1 MTCYLFA
8 RIRYRFLLACG
19 LACLCLLSGCD
30 SSPATRSVGAS
41 TPSATGKDSNDD
53 PESANPYHV
62 SIPPTSIDAT
72 FLQIEEQIP
81 GFAGLHD
88 GGDGLLQAFVQ
99 EDELDAIDPAELRAA
114 IETAMGDLS
123 SVARVRGASTVDVTL
138 ELIPVEFSFS
148 QLSDIRVA
156 VMNVLSV
163 DGVHGVDV
171 DEVTNRVRIL
181 GDGEFALLAARD
193 YVDSMGLSF
202 TKIVFTDAPMP
213 ELMGTV
219 RDKIRRLAGGI
230 QIAYDERFCTLGF
243 NATLQGYSG
252 FVTNAHCTTEMFTVT
267 GTDVY
272 QSINTINHPLRAD
285 YVGSETVDPP
295 LKKTSE
301 DISYRYSDA
310 AFIRSPSYIR
320 LGMGKLVRTKYAA
333 FRTGDGSID
342 ISNHMEVDTNECTV
356 IMGQEV
362 DKIGRTTGWTYGNV
376 EATCKS
382 ANMGSYTL
390 FCQDEVYANVG
401 MGDSGSPTFLWKRDT
416 DGKGWVNVDLVG
428 SLWGRQTY
436 LDGKK
441 TFLYS
446 PICQIKADLGSLQTY

>member
-123 SVARVRGASTVDVTL
+123 SVARVRGESTVDVTL

-219 RDKIRRLAGGI
+219 RGKIRGLAGGV
-230 QIAYDERFCTLGF
+230 QIAYDESLCTLGF

-267 GTDVY
+267 GTHVY
-272 QSINTINHPLRAD
+272 QSINTSNNPIRTDH
-285 YVGSETVDPP
+285 VGMEMVDPP
-295 LKKTSE
+295 LKTSGNL
-301 DISYRYSDA
+301 SYRFSDA
-310 AFIRSPSYIR
+310 AFIRTRSFITLY
-320 LGMGKLVRTKYAA
+320 MGKIVRTKYAA
-333 FRTGDGSID
+333 YRTGDGSINS
-342 ISNHMEVDTNECTV
+342 SNYMEIDTNECAVMT
-356 IMGQEV
+356 GQEV
-362 DKIGRTTGWTYGNV
+362 DKIGRTTGWTFGDV
-376 EATCKS
+376 ESTCQS
-382 ANMGSYTL
+382 VNMGSYTL
-390 FCQDEVYANVG
+390 YCQDEVYANVG
-401 MGDSGSPTFLWKRDT
+401 RGDSGSPTFLWKQDT
-416 DGKGWVNVDLVG
+416 DGNGLVNVDLAG
-428 SLWGRQTY
+428 SLWSRRTY